1 MLSSIWDFLKD
12 PDNRAIISWVG
23 GGIAVVAAGIWAVIK
38 FVAKNGDQKPSQ
50 PIVSADHGGMAAGR
64 DISINGR
71 SRSKTP
77 K

>member
-1 MLSSIWDFLKD
+1 MLSSILDFLKD

-23 GGIAVVAAGIWAVIK
+23 GGLAVVAAGIWAVIK
-38 FVAKNGDQKPSQ
+38 FVAKNGDHKPSQ
-50 PIVSADHGGMAAGR
+50 PIVSADRGGIAAGR

-71 SRSKTP
+71 RSSKTL